1 MKKSLLAAAIV
12 ASTLSA
18 PLFAMHESTVEL
30 NVELLPAASVQ
41 FQENAIEF
49 KANNAQMDD
58 ALAKA
63 MMHIG
68 ARGAKAGT
76 AKKVDI
82 TFTQLGS
89 IPPNLDANKF
99 YLTDDNNHVEMIV
112 DFTPEGGTKT
122 VGVQKGQ
129 PIVDME
135 TERGLAIMPSAN
147 LNYFS
152 QLDFTIKNHLQY
164 DAGEYSA
171 TIKATVA
178 AK

>member
-18 PLFAMHESTVEL
+18 PLFAMTESTVDL
-30 NVELLPAASVQ
+30 TVKLLPAASVQ
-41 FQENAIEF
+41 FQEDAIEF
-49 KANNAQMDD
+49 EADNAQMD
-58 ALAKA
+58 ALVEA

-68 ARGAKAGT
+68 ARGAKEGT

-82 TFTQLGS
+82 TFTQMGP
-89 IPPNLDANKF
+89 IAANLDANKF
-99 YLTDDNNHVEMIV
+99 YLTDGNDNHIEMLV
-112 DFTPEGGTKT
+112 DFTPEGGAKT
-122 VGVQKGQ
+122 EDVQKGQ

-135 TERGLAIMPSAN
+135 TERGLAIMPSED

-164 DAGEYSA
+164 DVGEYFA

>member
-18 PLFAMHESTVEL
+18 PLFAMHESTVDL
-30 NVELLPAASVQ
+30 SVKLLPAASVQ
-41 FQENAIEF
+41 FQKDDIEF
-49 KANNAQMDD
+49 KADNAQMD
-58 ALAKA
+58 ALVKA

-82 TFTQLGS
+82 TFTQMGS

-99 YLTDDNNHVEMIV
+99 YLTDGNDNHVEMIV